1 MTTLQATLS
10 PLAADTRFALPES
23 DPTELLA
30 TAQKADWLLLA
41 MVSCVA
47 VATLALA
54 TASALLA

>member
-10 PLAADTRFALPES
+10 ATPARFGLPEN
-23 DPTELLA
+23 DPTDVLA
-30 TAQKADWLLLA
+30 TAQRADWLLLA

>member
-10 PLAADTRFALPES
+10 APAPRFGLPEN
-23 DPTELLA
+23 DPTEVLA
-30 TAQKADWLLLA
+30 TAQRADWLLLA